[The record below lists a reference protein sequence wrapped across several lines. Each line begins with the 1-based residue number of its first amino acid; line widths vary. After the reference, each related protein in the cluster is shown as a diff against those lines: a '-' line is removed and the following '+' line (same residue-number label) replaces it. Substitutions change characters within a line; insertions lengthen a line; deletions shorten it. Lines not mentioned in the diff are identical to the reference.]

1 MPDVDGGPVA
11 VITQQLGELPL
22 LVGVEVSQQR
32 LAVPDQEEVVV
43 DGQTAEQGCNG
54 GNYSFW
60 K

>member
-43 DGQTAEQGCNG
+43 DGQTAKQGCNG
-54 GNYSFW
+54 GNY
-60 K
+60 